1 MNNVSITCNLTG
13 QININEYLNKQGE
26 TQYVV
31 NVVGI
36 INEPKKG
43 GESITTPVNLTA
55 FERNAKIIKN
65 YTTKGSKIAVTG
77 KLRKDKYEKDGET
90 RYKDYILVSF
100 IELLDSKEE
109 TEKKRVKAKENNA
122 FKNVESSNQTQ
133 FSYLDD
139 EDMPF

>member
-43 GESITTPVNLTA
+43 GEVLQHQSI
-55 FERNAKIIKN
+55 
-65 YTTKGSKIAVTG
+65 
-77 KLRKDKYEKDGET
+77 
-90 RYKDYILVSF
+90 
-100 IELLDSKEE
+100 
-109 TEKKRVKAKENNA
+109 
-122 FKNVESSNQTQ
+122 
-133 FSYLDD
+133 
-139 EDMPF
+139 

>member
-13 QININEYLNKQGE
+13 QININEYLDKKNE

-36 INEPKKG
+36 INEPKRK

-55 FERNAKIIKN
+55 FERNAKIIKDF
-65 YTTKGSKIAVTG
+65 TVKGSKIAVTG

-109 TEKKRVKAKENNA
+109 TEKKRIKATEKNEV
-122 FKNVESSNQTQ
+122 KNVEKNNQ
-133 FSYLDD
+133 FPYLDD

>member
-13 QININEYLNKQGE
+13 QININEYLDKKNEK
-26 TQYVV
+26 QYVV

-36 INEPKKG
+36 INEPKRK

-55 FERNAKIIKN
+55 FERNAKIIKDF
-65 YTTKGSKIAVTG
+65 TVKGSKIAVTG
-77 KLRKDKYEKDGET
+77 KLRKDKYEKDGEI

-109 TEKKRVKAKENNA
+109 TEKKRIKAKE
-122 FKNVESSNQTQ
+122 KIEDRNVENNNQ
-133 FSYLDD
+133 FPYLDD

>member
-1 MNNVSITCNLTG
+1 M
-13 QININEYLNKQGE
+13 KD
-26 TQYVV
+26 
-31 NVVGI
+31 
-36 INEPKKG
+36 
-43 GESITTPVNLTA
+43 
-55 FERNAKIIKN
+55 

-122 FKNVESSNQTQ
+122 IKNVESSNQTQ